1 MTALKDTVAI
11 SGIGRSPYR
20 RDRDVTELSMVTDAV
35 IEAIR
40 DAGLTRDAIDGVVG
54 GGVLTGGVDPATV
67 VSALGLPQVTFW
79 APCKPPIVNALMS
92 AVHAVASGTCRAVVV
107 YHSMYRLAAT
117 PFRARA
123 AFGLPDGRAS
133 TGDGH
138 TDSEPWGMF
147 GSTGYAAWAAR
158 YLAEFGRTRDDL
170 SLIPRN
176 DRRNAADNPGAV
188 IQAPMSHDDYL
199 AARMIREPLCLYDMD
214 VPIDGAD
221 AFVVTAADLAAD
233 LPTVPV
239 LVHALAMGMTAHPE
253 EHLTADIRN
262 TGQQVAAAALRARS
276 DLWIDDVDVFLPYD
290 GFSIIALRAFESYG
304 FCADGE
310 AGDFLRDNWDAEQG
324 RILLRGRVPVNPHG
338 GSLSEGGSQ
347 GAGHLR
353 EAVVQLRGTADRRQV
368 DGAASALLAPG
379 GFFFNAQAV
388 VLRREAPLP
397 AAAPA

>member
-11 SGIGRSPYR
+11 SGIGRSPYA
-20 RDRDVTELSMVTDAV
+20 RDRGTTELSMVTDAV

-40 DAGLTRDAIDGVVG
+40 DSGLPREAIDGVVG
-54 GGVLTGGVDPATV
+54 SGVMTGGVDTATV
-67 VSALGLPQVTFW
+67 VSALGLPNVTFW
-79 APCKPPIVNALMS
+79 ASAKPPIVNGLMS
-92 AVHAVASGTCRAVVV
+92 AVHAVAAGTCRAVVV
-107 YHSMYRLAAT
+107 YHSMYRLGAGK
-117 PFRARA
+117 FRERA

-147 GSTGYAAWAAR
+147 GSTGYAAWASR
-158 YLAEFGRTRDDL
+158 YLTEFGRSREDL
-170 SLIPRN
+170 SLIPLN
-176 DRRNAADNPGAV
+176 GRRNAADNPGAV
-188 IQAPMSHDDYL
+188 MRTPMSREDYFG
-199 AARMIREPLCLYDMD
+199 ARMIREPLCLYDMD

-221 AFVVTAADLAAD
+221 AFVITAADLAAD

-253 EHLTADIRN
+253 EHLTADLRD
-262 TGQQVAAAALRARS
+262 TGQQATAAALRARS

-290 GFSIIALRAFESYG
+290 GFSIITLRAFESYG

-310 AGDFLRDNWDAEQG
+310 AGDFLRDNWDTGEG

-353 EAVVQLRGTADRRQV
+353 EAVVQLRGDAGNRQV
-368 DGAASALLAPG
+368 DGAASAMLTPG
-379 GFFFNAQAV
+379 GFFFNAQGV

-397 AAAPA
+397 G